1 MKRRRKQ
8 KKKIGTSALGVS
20 LVLLL
25 LALIPLT
32 AEPKKK
38 PALDVYAVVS
48 GSVFDDSGY
57 ALPDASV
64 ILAPQAQPGGSA
76 GKIKP
81 METVSDVRG
90 EFVFRVPPGPTEY
103 TVAASAKGY
112 RGQRKSVSVQDQE
125 REEVTFQ
132 LERES
137 K

>member
-1 MKRRRKQ
+1 MKKRRKQ

-32 AEPKKK
+32 AAPKKK
-38 PALDVYAVVS
+38 PALDTYAIVS
-48 GSVFDDSGY
+48 GSVFDDGGY

-64 ILAPQAQPGGSA
+64 ILAPQAPPGGSA
-76 GKIKP
+76 GKTKP
-81 METVSDVRG
+81 METVCDARG
-90 EFVFRVPPGPTEY
+90 EFVFRVPPGPAEY
-103 TVAASAKGY
+103 TVTASAKGY
-112 RGQRKSVSVQDQE
+112 RGQRKSVSVRDQE